1 MNFALKTLPLTL
13 STQSLHTNSSITI
26 FLSHHA
32 VAFSSTQTIIN
43 NLHSQ
48 TFLKIGLHICSP
60 IVNFA
65 PKTLPLTLSTQSL
78 HMNSS
83 ITTFSSHHVV
93 EYFSTQTIIN
103 NLHTQTFLKIGLH
116 ICPPIV
122 NFA

>member
-48 TFLKIGLHICSP
+48 TFLKIGLHIRPP
-60 IVNFA
+60 IVNYS
-65 PKTLPLTLSTQSL
+65 PNTLPLMLLTHSL
-78 HMNSS
+78 HTNYS
-83 ITTFSSHHVV
+83 ITTFSSHHAM
-93 EYFSTQTIIN
+93 EFSSTQTIIK
-103 NLHTQTFLKIGLH
+103 NLHSQTFLKIGLH
-116 ICPPIV
+116 I
-122 NFA
+122 